1 MNMVDK
7 AGQPAVRYSRMN
19 TEYRTSINK
28 RLPAHETKQEFRET
42 YDHILNVAATY
53 TSFSTESLPFPY
65 SYSFS

>member
-28 RLPAHETKQEFRET
+28 RLPAHETKQEFGRLMT
-42 YDHILNVAATY
+42 TVNVAATY